1 MEKINKRAV
10 GFEVQLKVRE
20 ASEGGE
26 SRVIEGYA
34 LKFGVRS
41 RLLLDWWVGVYYEI
55 LEPGCITRETLD
67 ACDIM
72 LTMFHDRQLI
82 LGRSKNGVGTL
93 HYEIDEIG
101 VKFWCEMP
109 KTVDGD
115 KALELIARGD
125 ITGCSFIYSTDEK
138 DSENA
143 VSYEKTGE
151 KTARALRDYQK
162 SKGLHV
168 NGVITD
174 ELLESL
180 GVADQVSDAAKKEA
194 KKAEYTSDY
203 SYNTIARDADSYKG
217 TKVRFRGKVLQ
228 EGDAGSSMRYIR
240 LAVDSD
246 YDTVLFVTYTSDQVP
261 VRVLEDDILT
271 IYGTVAGNYSYETVM
286 GASITLPWV
295 NSDMIDTS
303 EVDMG

>member
-26 SRVIEGYA
+26 SRIIEGYA

-72 LTMFHDRQLI
+72 LTMFHARQLI

-151 KTARALRDYQK
+151 KTEDGEEILLR
-162 SKGLHV
+162 HV
-168 NGVITD
+168 KRIDNVYDFTITPKPAFEQTNVTKRELEDAGIVFD
-174 ELLESL
+174 EKPKTVEEPKQIDL
-180 GVADQVSDAAKKEA
+180 AKKREA
-194 KKAEYTSDY
+194 IREIKKRISH
-203 SYNTIARDADSYKG
+203 
-217 TKVRFRGKVLQ
+217 
-228 EGDAGSSMRYIR
+228 
-240 LAVDSD
+240 
-246 YDTVLFVTYTSDQVP
+246 TV
-261 VRVLEDDILT
+261 
-271 IYGTVAGNYSYETVM
+271 
-286 GASITLPWV
+286 
-295 NSDMIDTS
+295 
-303 EVDMG
+303 